1 MMNSSLYGTR
11 LYVNCDL
18 LKKNINYFKN
28 NFPFC
33 DIMAVVKANAYGHGD
48 LEISLQ
54 LKRAGVTLF
63 AVADF
68 EEGIR
73 LRTVLKESQIMI
85 MNPGIN
91 NLSTI
96 IKYNLE
102 PVIYSNFML
111 DKLLSFSNISKT
123 PINIHIKLNTGM
135 NRWGFNKDEARL
147 AVKKIA
153 KNNNICIKSMYS
165 HLASSEDPKHD
176 KFTQVQIETL
186 FKVKQETQ
194 DVLISNTHMF
204 NSYGSLR
211 FLNKKDKNQVIRLGI
226 SLYGG
231 IQNADISPIS
241 ELKCTVNQIRTI
253 HAGEHVGYNL
263 EYTATKSMK
272 IGIISLGYAD
282 GLQRS
287 WGNGV
292 LKFYYNGQLTPTIGN
307 ISMDSCIIDL
317 SNLNNIREGDDV
329 IYFGLER
336 PIWILAQELNTI
348 PYEIIS
354 SLSQRIKRIYVSNNE
369 KSS

>member
-11 LYVNCDL
+11 LYINCDL
-18 LKKNINYFKN
+18 LKKNVNYFKN

-33 DIMAVVKANAYGHGD
+33 NIMAVVKANAYGHGD
-48 LEISLQ
+48 LEISSQ
-54 LKRAGVTLF
+54 LKKAGITLF

-73 LRTVLKESQIMI
+73 LRSVLKESTIMV

-91 NLSTI
+91 NLKTI
-96 IKYNLE
+96 IKHELE

-111 DKLLSFSNISKT
+111 EQLLSFSSMSKT
-123 PINIHIKLNTGM
+123 LINIHIKLNTGM
-135 NRWGFNKDEARL
+135 NRWGFNKDEVRL
-147 AVKKIA
+147 AIKKIDEHS
-153 KNNNICIKSMYS
+153 NICIKSMYS
-165 HLASSEDPKHD
+165 HLASSEDLKHD
-176 KFTQVQIETL
+176 QFTELQIETL
-186 FKVKQETQ
+186 FKIKQETK
-194 DVLISNTHMF
+194 DISMSNIHMF
-204 NSYGSLR
+204 NSHGSLR
-211 FLNKKDKNQVIRLGI
+211 FLNKKNNNQVIRLGI

-231 IQNADISPIS
+231 IYNDNISPIS

-287 WGNGV
+287 WGNGI

-317 SNLNNIREGDDV
+317 SDLNNIREGDDV

-336 PIWILAQELNTI
+336 PIWTLAQELNTI

-354 SLSQRIKRIYVSNNE
+354 SLSKRIKRIYVSNNE